1 MTDSQSH
8 VNQVPA
14 VKLWVLG
21 ARPRTLPAAVVPV
34 LVGAALALGTA
45 HPVWWRIALALVVS
59 LSLQVGVNYANDYSD
74 GVKGTDAI
82 RVGPVRL
89 VGSGLVAPKLATTP
103 WLLLVGVCAL
113 AAGWTYTGGPRPYG
127 YLGLGEIFVFIFF
140 GVVATLGSAYVV
152 GEELTSAMWISCVP
166 VGCFACALLVVNNL
180 RDIPTDSKV
189 GKNTLAVRLGDA
201 RTRQFYVLLYVL
213 SAAFVVAV
221 AIQKPAAILGLLG
234 IASAG
239 GAVRAVRGGA
249 SGRDLIAVLG
259 ATGKAQLIFGLLF
272 SVGLLI
278 ANR

>member
-1 MTDSQSH
+1 
-8 VNQVPA
+8 
-14 VKLWVLG
+14 
-21 ARPRTLPAAVVPV
+21 
-34 LVGAALALGTA
+34 
-45 HPVWWRIALALVVS
+45 
-59 LSLQVGVNYANDYSD
+59 
-74 GVKGTDAI
+74 
-82 RVGPVRL
+82 
-89 VGSGLVAPKLATTP
+89 
-103 WLLLVGVCAL
+103 
-113 AAGWTYTGGPRPYG
+113 
-127 YLGLGEIFVFIFF
+127 LGLGEIFVFIFF

-152 GEELTSAMWISCVP
+152 AEELTSAMWISCVP

-239 GAVRAVRGGA
+239 GAVRAVRSGA

-259 ATGKAQLIFGLLF
+259 ATGKAQMIFGLLF